1 MGKKKIKHWALF
13 GAFIAPWL
21 MVTEIIRADNNPSR
35 QEFLIKPEVSRASQ
49 ISLQQ
54 AINIALGKHGGRVLS
69 AQSKNDQG
77 QRPPRHHIRLLLDGG
92 RVLNVVV
99 DDRGRVQRT
108 R

>member
-13 GAFIAPWL
+13 GVFIAPWL
-21 MVTEIIRADNNPSR
+21 MIAEITHADNYHSH
-35 QEFLIKPEVSRASQ
+35 QEFLVKPEVGRASQ

-54 AINIALGKHGGRVLS
+54 AINRALSKYGGRVLS
-69 AQSKNDQG
+69 AQSKNGPG

-99 DDRGRVQRT
+99 DERGRVKRT

>member
-1 MGKKKIKHWALF
+1 MDKKKMKHWAIF

-21 MVTEIIRADNNPSR
+21 MIPEITHADNHHSR
-35 QEFLIKPEVSRASQ
+35 QKFLVKSEVNRAPQ

-54 AINIALGKHGGRVLS
+54 AINIALNKHGGRVLS
-69 AQSKNDQG
+69 AQSKSDPG

-92 RVLNVVV
+92 RILNLVV
-99 DDRGRVQRT
+99 DERGRVKRT

>member
-1 MGKKKIKHWALF
+1 MDKQKIKHWALF
-13 GAFIAPWL
+13 GALIAPWL
-21 MVTEIIRADNNPSR
+21 MITEITLADNNHFN
-35 QEFLIKPEVSRASQ
+35 QEFLVKPEVSRASQ

-54 AINIALGKHGGRVLS
+54 AINKALSKHGGRVLS
-69 AQSKNDQG
+69 AQSKNGPG

-99 DDRGRVQRT
+99 DERGRVKRT